1 LEKKR
6 IKVAI
11 AKGRILGEVLRLMK
25 NCGYATKTIRK
36 NTRELVFDID
46 NIRVLICK
54 PADVPKYVE
63 LGAADCGLVGSD
75 CIAEAGC
82 DIYEPHEL
90 PIGKCKMVLACLKN
104 KKLKLLAGS
113 ILTIGT
119 KYPNITKEYF
129 AKKKISPEIVYL
141 NGSVELAPLVGLA
154 DAIVDITETGETI
167 KKNNLKVV
175 DVVKE
180 VCCKLVVNK
189 TSQKTVGKEI
199 RFFISSLLK

>member
-1 LEKKR
+1 MNTNLVQQLSDPALVEG
-6 IKVAI
+6 VAKSLMGDWVWLFVAGVAVLLFREI
-11 AKGRILGEVLRLMK
+11 IQEFAAGLGV
-25 NCGYATKTIRK
+25 
-36 NTRELVFDID
+36 
-46 NIRVLICK
+46 
-54 PADVPKYVE
+54 
-63 LGAADCGLVGSD
+63 
-75 CIAEAGC
+75 
-82 DIYEPHEL
+82 
-90 PIGKCKMVLACLKN
+90 
-104 KKLKLLAGS
+104 
-113 ILTIGT
+113 
-119 KYPNITKEYF
+119 YF
-129 AKKKISPEIVYL
+129 SRQWAVDEIVYL